1 MVLNST
7 FVLKKE
13 IATSVSV
20 GAKVFFA
27 LLVICAIALIIMAIS
42 KDRHASKYINE
53 NKIGELMFVNVAAI
67 IAITLTI
74 SAYQHL
80 TDKEYYS
87 TTSLTE
93 IKDAIT
99 VENDKVSIAPLT
111 QFNSEY
117 QYAGTRNSDQK
128 QIFKLE
134 EDNFYE
140 RYQLVDQNG
149 NKLSIDREEYKMLND
164 KRHKQNLVRRHKDVL
179 FLCTQIGVTNDKT
192 KSYDV

>member
-7 FVLKKE
+7 FVLKRE
-13 IATSVSV
+13 IATSTSM
-20 GAKVFFA
+20 GAKVCFA
-27 LLVICAIALIIMAIS
+27 LLVICAIALIIVAIR
-42 KDRHASKYINE
+42 KDRHASKYIDGD
-53 NKIGELMFVNVAAI
+53 KIGELIFANVAAI

-80 TDKEYYS
+80 TDKE
-87 TTSLTE
+87 TFNVTSLTE

-117 QYAGTRNSDQK
+117 RYAGTRKSDQK

-134 EDNFYE
+134 EDSFFE
-140 RYQLVDQNG
+140 KYQLVDQNG
-149 NKLSIDREEYKMLND
+149 NKLSIDSEEYKMLNE
-164 KRHKQNLVRRHKDVL
+164 KRQK
-179 FLCTQIGVTNDKT
+179 
-192 KSYDV
+192 

>member
-13 IATSVSV
+13 IATSISI
-20 GAKVFFA
+20 GAKVCFI
-27 LLVICAIALIIMAIS
+27 LLVICAVALIIMAIN
-42 KDRHASKYINE
+42 KDRHASKYINGD
-53 NKIGELMFVNVAAI
+53 KIGELMFANVAAI

-74 SAYQHL
+74 SAYQHI
-80 TDKEYYS
+80 TDKETYHV
-87 TTSLTE
+87 TSLTE

-99 VENDKVSIAPLT
+99 VENDKVTIAPLT

-117 QYAGTRNSDQK
+117 RYAGTRNSDQK

-149 NKLSIDREEYKMLND
+149 NKLSIDSEEYKMLNE
-164 KRHKQNLVRRHKDVL
+164 KRQK
-179 FLCTQIGVTNDKT
+179 
-192 KSYDV
+192 

>member
-7 FVLKKE
+7 FVLKRE
-13 IATSVSV
+13 IATSTSV
-20 GAKVFFA
+20 GAKVCFA

-42 KDRHASKYINE
+42 KDRNASKYINGD
-53 NKIGELMFVNVAAI
+53 KIGELMSANVAAI

-80 TDKEYYS
+80 TDKETFN
-87 TTSLTE
+87 TTSLTD

-99 VENDKVSIAPLT
+99 VENDKVTIAPLT

-117 QYAGTRNSDQK
+117 RYAGTRNSDQK

-140 RYQLVDQNG
+140 RYQLIDQNG
-149 NKLSIDREEYKMLND
+149 NKLSIDSEEYKMLND
-164 KRHKQNLVRRHKDVL
+164 KRQNR
-179 FLCTQIGVTNDKT
+179 TQ
-192 KSYDV
+192 

>member
-27 LLVICAIALIIMAIS
+27 LLVICAIALIILAIS
-42 KDRHASKYINE
+42 KDRHASKYINGD
-53 NKIGELMFVNVAAI
+53 KIGELLFANVAAI

-74 SAYQHL
+74 SAYQHI
-80 TDKEYYS
+80 TDKEYYNA
-87 TTSLTE
+87 TSLTE

-134 EDNFYE
+134 EDNFFE
-140 RYQLVDQNG
+140 KYQLVDQNG
-149 NKLSIDREEYKMLND
+149 NKLSIDSEEYKMLND
-164 KRHKQNLVRRHKDVL
+164 KRHK
-179 FLCTQIGVTNDKT
+179 
-192 KSYDV
+192 

>member
-7 FVLKKE
+7 FVLKRE
-13 IATSVSV
+13 IATSTSV
-20 GAKVFFA
+20 GTKVCFA

-42 KDRHASKYINE
+42 KDRNASEYINGD
-53 NKIGELMFVNVAAI
+53 KIGELMFANVAAI

-80 TDKEYYS
+80 TDKETFN
-87 TTSLTE
+87 TTSLTD

-99 VENDKVSIAPLT
+99 VENDKVTIAPLT

-117 QYAGTRNSDQK
+117 RYAGTRNSDQK

-140 RYQLVDQNG
+140 RYQLIDQNG
-149 NKLSIDREEYKMLND
+149 NKLSIDSEEYKMLND
-164 KRHKQNLVRRHKDVL
+164 KRQNR
-179 FLCTQIGVTNDKT
+179 TQ
-192 KSYDV
+192 

>member
-13 IATSVSV
+13 IATSTSV
-20 GAKVFFA
+20 GAKVCFA
-27 LLVICAIALIIMAIS
+27 LLMICAIALIILAIN
-42 KDRHASKYINE
+42 KDRNAAKYINE
-53 NKIGELMFVNVAAI
+53 DKIGELMFANVSAI

-80 TDKEYYS
+80 TDKE
-87 TTSLTE
+87 TFNVTSLTE

-99 VENDKVSIAPLT
+99 VENDKVTIQSLS

-117 QYAGTRNSDQK
+117 RYAGTRNSDQK

-134 EDNFYE
+134 EDNFFE
-140 RYQLVDQNG
+140 KYQLVDQNG
-149 NKLSIDREEYKMLND
+149 NKLSIDSEEYKMLKD
-164 KRHKQNLVRRHKDVL
+164 KSRAQ
-179 FLCTQIGVTNDKT
+179 
-192 KSYDV
+192 